1 MLKVKVKASQITNL
15 TDARYFAAWEVEW
28 LGFNF
33 DQGSEHYILP
43 QNMKAIKE
51 WVEGVQVVGEFSFA
65 SAEDINEAVGLLEL
79 NAVQVGMFTEV
90 SVLEKITAAPVIK
103 EVVISPEVDESSL
116 ETHLEQCGPHVEYFL
131 LSFEKSGTTWD
142 MLKNGES
149 QIGNILLEKL
159 CAKYKI
165 ILSINLSEDSLNE
178 ILAIPNLQGLNVKG
192 GEEEKI
198 GVKSFDELDE
208 IFEALEILV

>member
-33 DQGSEHYILP
+33 DQGSAHYILP

-51 WVEGVQVVGEFSFA
+51 WVEGVKMVGEFSFA
-65 SAEDINEAVGLLEL
+65 TAEDINEAVELLEL
-79 NAVQVGMFTEV
+79 HAVQVGMFTEIA
-90 SVLEKITAAPVIK
+90 VLEKITAAPIIK
-103 EVVISPEVDESSL
+103 EVVISTEVDEVSL
-116 ETHLEQCGPHVEYFL
+116 KNHLEQCAPHVEYFL
-131 LSFEKSGTTWD
+131 LSFEKSGTTWK
-142 MLKNGES
+142 MLKDGKS
-149 QIGNILLEKL
+149 QIGNVLLEKL

-165 ILSINLSEDSLNE
+165 ILSMNFSQDSLDE
-178 ILAIPNLQGLNVKG
+178 ILAIPNLHALNVKG
-192 GEEEKI
+192 GEEEKV